1 MSKLVDLFQAGKYAR
16 LDKLSG
22 HSPNTANAQDFS
34 VRKQSDTQTEVRQKN
49 ADNFLDDT
57 FQKGFKVDK
66 PSMSTSGFQKAEGTD
81 SSDFTGETNGA
92 PGNSV
97 NTAFDTY
104 TRTTSGVTSRTNYNS
119 KLVHRYLATDVNKQY
134 VTQNSAAGG
143 VVLGYTPA

>member
-1 MSKLVDLFQAGKYAR
+1 MIIKHGGHKVNLVNYGVFCNGYYTSTRAYPL
-16 LDKLSG
+16 
-22 HSPNTANAQDFS
+22 
-34 VRKQSDTQTEVRQKN
+34 
-49 ADNFLDDT
+49 T
-57 FQKGFKVDK
+57 FQSSINSTYYAHFYTTSSSSNGFHISSV
-66 PSMSTSGFQKAEGTD
+66 GD
-81 SSDFTGETNGA
+81 SWETLVGRDIKYYDTDFTGETNGA